1 MPDDDAEVGAADGG
15 GELADAEAL
24 LATIVA
30 GIGGG
35 ARPGQQRMVRLVSQA
50 LSNGTHSLVQA
61 GTGTGKSV
69 GYLAPAIAHV
79 RAGADPVVVATA
91 TLALQHQ
98 LVSRDLPAI
107 NAALAAAGEQTVEF
121 AVLKGRA
128 NYLCRQRLHDP
139 VDAPDEQLELDD
151 VVSASASGR
160 LEAEAA
166 RIREWAEDTRTGD
179 RDELDDV
186 DGRVWRAFAVTSREC
201 VGATKC
207 RFGEEC
213 FAEQAR
219 VRAGAADIVV
229 TNHALLALDALEDVT
244 VLPEHSGVIVD
255 EGHEL
260 VDRATS
266 AVTAELSPNAMSRA
280 LAGARRLVDPEVA
293 AIADESATALGDA
306 LFDIEGRIVE
316 LPEGLRAALASVRDA
331 AHGVITAL
339 SGSSSGGGKDDDS
352 DAAARRQRARSAV
365 EDIHDVAGAL
375 LAAGADSVMWVD
387 RVGGRYPVLR
397 LAPLSVAAALRE
409 GLLEQG
415 SVVVTSATLT
425 LGGDFGHVAR
435 SIGLSGDDRDRPQE
449 GGWTAEDV
457 GSPFD
462 FARQGI
468 LYIADDLPR
477 PGRDGPSEQALD
489 RLYDLIRAAGGR
501 ALALFSSWR
510 GVEAAAERLAELSNI
525 EVIVQRR
532 GDAVGALVRRFAAD
546 PTSVLVGTMS
556 LWQGVDVSGDA
567 CILVTIDRIPFPRPN
582 DPLVQARSERAE
594 RNGGNGFTAVS
605 VPKASLLLAQ
615 GAGRLIRSSEDRG
628 VVAVLDPRLAT
639 ARYGAA
645 LQRSMPPLWSTRDF
659 GVAAGALE
667 RLASA
672 AGRGTHG

>member
-1 MPDDDAEVGAADGG
+1 MAEPDAGETRDDGEV
-15 GELADAEAL
+15 ADAEAL
-24 LATIVA
+24 LAAIVD
-30 GIGGG
+30 GIGGEV
-35 ARPGQQRMVRLVSQA
+35 RPGQQRMVQLVSQA

-69 GYLAPAIAHV
+69 GYLVPAIAHV
-79 RAGADPVVVATA
+79 RAGADPVVVSTA

-107 NAALAAAGEQTVEF
+107 NAALAEAGEQTIDF

-139 VDAPDEQLELDD
+139 VDAPDEQLDFDD
-151 VVSASASGR
+151 AVSSAASGR

-166 RIREWAEDTRTGD
+166 RIREWAGTTETGD

-186 DGRVWRAFAVTSREC
+186 DGRVWRAFSVTSREC
-201 VGATKC
+201 VGAAKC

-213 FAEQAR
+213 FAEAAR
-219 VRAGAADIVV
+219 VRAASADIVV

-266 AVTAELSPNAMSRA
+266 AVTAELSPTAMGRA
-280 LAGARRLVDPEVA
+280 LSGARKLVDAEVV
-293 AIADESATALGDA
+293 AIADESATGLADA
-306 LFDIEGRIVE
+306 LFDVEGRVVE
-316 LPEGLRAALASVRDA
+316 LPEAVRAALAAVRDA

-339 SGSSSGGGKDDDS
+339 GGQGGKADES
-352 DAAARRQRARSAV
+352 DAAARRQRARSSV

-375 LAAGADSVMWVD
+375 LAAGDDAVIWVD
-387 RVGGRYPVLR
+387 RVAGRYPVLR
-397 LAPLSVAAALRE
+397 MAPLSVAAALRA
-409 GLLEQG
+409 GLLEQS

-435 SIGLSGDDRDRPQE
+435 SIGLSGDDRDAEAE

-477 PGRDGPSEQALD
+477 PGRDGPSPESLD
-489 RLYDLIRAAGGR
+489 RLHDLIQAAGGR

-510 GVEAAAERLAELSNI
+510 GVEAAAERLADLRGIEL
-525 EVIVQRR
+525 IVQRR
-532 GDAVGALVRRFAAD
+532 GDSVGALVRRFAAD
-546 PTSVLVGTMS
+546 ETSVLVGTMS

-567 CILVTIDRIPFPRPN
+567 CILVVIDRIPFPRPN
-582 DPLVQARSERAE
+582 DPLVQARSERVE
-594 RNGGNGFTAVS
+594 QHGGNGFTAVS

-615 GAGRLIRSSEDRG
+615 GAGRLIRSTADRG

-639 ARYGAA
+639 ARYGSA
-645 LQRSMPPLWSTRDF
+645 LQRSMPPLWSTRDLAIA
-659 GVAAGALE
+659 VGALE
-667 RLASA
+667 RLAAAAA
-672 AGRGTHG
+672 AGE